1 MVRNVKANVT
11 NIMPWLAKN
20 ARKNKMQLYGTDLF
34 QMRGEWY
41 GKVFLVRRTNFGSHL
56 AVC

>member
-20 ARKNKMQLYGTDLF
+20 ARKNKMQLYGIDLF

-41 GKVFLVRRTNFGSHL
+41 GKVFLVGRTNFGSHL